1 MRRKVV
7 GFAIIVAMAL
17 ACWLWLRARPVQMLP
32 ISCQIAANPPEGEFV
47 SERFEIRNLA
57 FADLDGDGLQDKVVV
72 DEKFISPVK
81 AKALLRIYWG
91 DRRGRET
98 LGEVVY
104 LSWSILRKPL
114 LFLADLDGDGQKEI
128 VSFMDAPNYRLAL
141 KAWAFDRQ
149 QKRVR
154 QVSQI
159 VTDAPFGTDRTE
171 VVDLGRDRREE
182 IATFDWG
189 WETGWGLKGFLTLAR
204 GKATVWVFGWDEQ
217 KRWWQKKATFKS
229 KGRII
234 VPVSIAPM
242 RVMPILR
249 MMHLRT
255 PSADFFAIPVEV
267 EESRWNWQGLCFVPD
282 WQYFTLLLQANSP
295 DPSRWRLVTEIEGK
309 PMKTADLDGDGIE
322 ELIAFDKGSFSLVRV
337 SKGKVEVATLRG
349 KGVPEVLI
357 PRQPNGQIFVRWE
370 RSQWQRVSLQ

>member
-7 GFAIIVAMAL
+7 GFAIIVVMAL

-32 ISCQIAANPPEGEFV
+32 ISCQIAANLPEGEFV
-47 SERFEIRNLA
+47 SERFPEIRNLA

-72 DEKFISPVK
+72 DEKCISPVK
-81 AKALLRIYWG
+81 VKALLRIYWG

-104 LSWSILRKPL
+104 LSESILTEPL
-114 LFLADLDGDGQKEI
+114 FFLADLDGDGQKEI
-128 VSFMDAPNYRLAL
+128 VSFADAPNYRLAL
-141 KAWAFDRQ
+141 KAWASDRQ

-159 VTDAPFGTDRTE
+159 VTDAPFGTDRAE
-171 VVDLGRDRREE
+171 VVDLGSDGREE
-182 IATFDWG
+182 IVTFSWG
-189 WETGWGLKGFLTLAR
+189 VKRALKGFWMEKRAM
-204 GKATVWVFGWDEQ
+204 VWGFGWDEQ
-217 KRWWQKKATFKS
+217 KRCWQKKTTFQS
-229 KGRII
+229 KRQISLPSP
-234 VPVSIAPM
+234 PVMRMAPN
-242 RVMPILR
+242 LT
-249 MMHLRT
+249 MMHLQT
-255 PSADFFAIPVEV
+255 PSVDFFAIPVEV
-267 EESRWNWQGLCFVPD
+267 EGSRWNWQEFCFVPD

-322 ELIAFDKGSFSLVRV
+322 ELIAFDRGSFSLVRV

-357 PRQPNGQIFVRWE
+357 PYRPNGQIFVRWE
-370 RSQWQRVSLQ
+370 TGQWLQVSLQ

>member
-1 MRRKVV
+1 MWRKIV

-47 SERFEIRNLA
+47 SERFPEIRNLA

-81 AKALLRIYWG
+81 VKALLRIYWG

-182 IATFDWG
+182 IATFDWRLNRFLAL
-189 WETGWGLKGFLTLAR
+189 TWGSV
-204 GKATVWVFGWDEQ
+204 TVWVFGWDEQ
-217 KRWWQKKATFKS
+217 KRCWQKKTTFQS
-229 KGRII
+229 KRQISLPSP
-234 VPVSIAPM
+234 PVM
-242 RVMPILR
+242 RMVPILT
-249 MMHLRT
+249 MMHLQT
-255 PSADFFAIPVEV
+255 PSVDFFAIPVEV
-267 EESRWNWQGLCFVPD
+267 EGSRWNWQGLCFVPD

-337 SKGKVEVATLRG
+337 SKGKVEIATLRG

-357 PRQPNGQIFVRWE
+357 PYQPNGQIFVRWE

>member
-17 ACWLWLRARPVQMLP
+17 ACWLWLRARPVRSLP
-32 ISCQIAANPPEGEFV
+32 ISCQIAANLPEGEFV
-47 SERFEIRNLA
+47 SERFPEIRDLA

-104 LSWSILRKPL
+104 LSWSIPRKPL

-171 VVDLGRDRREE
+171 VVDLGRDGREE
-182 IATFDWG
+182 IVTFSWG
-189 WETGWGLKGFLTLAR
+189 VKRALKGFWMEKRAM
-204 GKATVWVFGWDEQ
+204 VWVFGWDEQ

-267 EESRWNWQGLCFVPD
+267 EESRWNWQGLCFSPD

-322 ELIAFDKGSFSLVRV
+322 ELIAFDEGSFSLVRV
-337 SKGKVEVATLRG
+337 SKGKVEIATLRG

-357 PRQPNGQIFVRWE
+357 PHQPNGQIFVRWE

>member
-7 GFAIIVAMAL
+7 GFAIIVAIAL

-32 ISCQIAANPPEGEFV
+32 ISCQIAANLLEGEFV
-47 SERFEIRNLA
+47 SERPPESKKLA
-57 FADLDGDGLQDKVVV
+57 FTDLDGDGLRDKVVV
-72 DEKFISPVK
+72 DEKF
-81 AKALLRIYWG
+81 AEMKALLRIYWG

-104 LSWSILRKPL
+104 LSGSITTEPL

-159 VTDAPFGTDRTE
+159 VTDAPFSTDRTE
-171 VVDLGRDRREE
+171 VVDLGRDGREE
-182 IATFDWG
+182 IVTFSWG
-189 WETGWGLKGFLTLAR
+189 VKRALKGFWMEKRAM
-204 GKATVWVFGWDEQ
+204 VWVFGWDEQ

-267 EESRWNWQGLCFVPD
+267 GESRWNWQGLCFSPD

-322 ELIAFDKGSFSLVRV
+322 ELIAFDRGSFSLVRV
-337 SKGKVEVATLRG
+337 SKGKVEVATLWG
-349 KGVPEVLI
+349 KVTPEVLI
-357 PRQPNGQIFVRWE
+357 PYRPNGQIFVRWE
-370 RSQWQRVSLQ
+370 TGQWLQVSIR

>member
-32 ISCQIAANPPEGEFV
+32 ISCQIAANLLEGEFV
-47 SERFEIRNLA
+47 SERPPESKKLA
-57 FADLDGDGLQDKVVV
+57 FTDLDGDGLRDKVVV
-72 DEKFISPVK
+72 DEKF
-81 AKALLRIYWG
+81 AEMKALLRIYWG

-104 LSWSILRKPL
+104 LSGSITTEPL

-159 VTDAPFGTDRTE
+159 VTDAPFSTDQTE
-171 VVDLGRDRREE
+171 VVDPGRDRREE

-234 VPVSIAPM
+234 VPVSIAQC
-242 RVMPILR
+242 
-249 MMHLRT
+249 
-255 PSADFFAIPVEV
+255 E
-267 EESRWNWQGLCFVPD
+267 
-282 WQYFTLLLQANSP
+282 
-295 DPSRWRLVTEIEGK
+295 
-309 PMKTADLDGDGIE
+309 
-322 ELIAFDKGSFSLVRV
+322 
-337 SKGKVEVATLRG
+337 
-349 KGVPEVLI
+349 
-357 PRQPNGQIFVRWE
+357 
-370 RSQWQRVSLQ
+370 

>member
-1 MRRKVV
+1 MRLKIV
-7 GFAIIVAMAL
+7 GFVIIVAIAL

-32 ISCQIAANPPEGEFV
+32 ISCQIAANLLEGEFV
-47 SERFEIRNLA
+47 SERPPESKKLA
-57 FADLDGDGLQDKVVV
+57 FTDLDGDGLRDKVVV
-72 DEKFISPVK
+72 DEKF
-81 AKALLRIYWG
+81 AEMKALLRIYWG
-91 DRRGRET
+91 DGRGRET

-104 LSWSILRKPL
+104 LSGSITTEPL
-114 LFLADLDGDGQKEI
+114 LFLADLYGDGQKEI

-159 VTDAPFGTDRTE
+159 VTDAPFSTDQTE
-171 VVDLGRDRREE
+171 VVDLGRDGWEE
-182 IATFDWG
+182 IVTFYWG

-234 VPVSIAPM
+234 VPVSTSPM
-242 RVMPILR
+242 KGMPILR

-267 EESRWNWQGLCFVPD
+267 AESRWNWQELCFVPD

-322 ELIAFDKGSFSLVRV
+322 ELIAFDEGSFSLVRV
-337 SKGKVEVATLRG
+337 SKGKVEIATLRG
-349 KGVPEVLI
+349 KGMPEVLI
-357 PRQPNGQIFVRWE
+357 PHQPNGQIFVRWE

>member
-1 MRRKVV
+1 
-7 GFAIIVAMAL
+7 
-17 ACWLWLRARPVQMLP
+17 MLP

-229 KGRII
+229 KWRII

-249 MMHLRT
+249 IMHLRT
-255 PSADFFAIPVEV
+255 SSADFFAIPVEV
-267 EESRWNWQGLCFVPD
+267 EESRWNWQGLCFSPD

-309 PMKTADLDGDGIE
+309 PMNTADLDGDGIE